1 MYKRVLLKL
10 SGEAFLGKSSSGVD
24 EKALAG
30 IVNEIKKVKKLKVE
44 LAIVVGGGNIWRGGQ
59 QKIKII
65 NRVTLD
71 YMGML
76 ATIMNSLALRDA
88 LEKVGI
94 ETHIQ
99 SAIEVGKITEPLNIN
114 SAVQHLRK
122 GRIIIFAG
130 GTGNPYFTTDTT
142 AVLRAIEISADV
154 LLKGTQVDGVYTE
167 DPHKNLRAKKFSH
180 LTFMSAIKKHLKIM
194 DTTAFSLCLDSDLVI
209 IVFNLY
215 KSGNIL
221 NAIKGKKIG
230 TLVTK

>member
-1 MYKRVLLKL
+1 MYKRILLKL

-24 EKALAG
+24 EKALAR

-88 LEKVGI
+88 LEKAGI

-99 SAIEVGKITEPLNIN
+99 SAIEVGEITEPLNIN
-114 SAVQHLRK
+114 DAVKHLRK
-122 GRIIIFAG
+122 GRVIIFAG

-142 AVLRAIEISADV
+142 AVLRAIEIGADV

>member
-88 LEKVGI
+88 LENVGI